1 MKFKSSERKLYELN
15 YQFKSIGYSRNTDQ
29 FEANFAAFIAAGR
42 SVTMAL
48 QND

>member
-1 MKFKSSERKLYELN
+1 MQFKSSERKIYELN
-15 YQFKSIGYSRNTDQ
+15 HQFRSIGYSKNTDQ

-42 SVTMAL
+42 SVTMVL